1 MVDAPGEIKI
11 KIYDISVILKDTA
24 NLRIVFYG
32 FFNTKR
38 TLRTVNFYLKTR
50 FKIKMLLFLR
60 KNGGCAGQD

>member
-1 MVDAPGEIKI
+1 MRRARLKL
-11 KIYDISVILKDTA
+11 KLYDISVILKDTA

-50 FKIKMLLFLR
+50 FK
-60 KNGGCAGQD
+60 KNE